1 MFLPSFKIRSRDRY
15 RSVEEAL
22 LNVRVVQV
30 LSTAAAR
37 KGKRLNEGNPDVDD
51 LTAEDAS
58 VKRVKKS

>member
-1 MFLPSFKIRSRDRY
+1 MFLPSFKFRSRDRY

-22 LNVRVVQV
+22 LNVRVV
-30 LSTAAAR
+30 LLLTAAR
-37 KGKRLNEGNPDVDD
+37 KVKRLNEVNPDVDD